1 MIRVD
6 RFWVVYSS
14 TTMEAVN
21 PEHLSLTRKEIE
33 EYMKD
38 HPMPEDPEYGRE
50 DLIKDL
56 TMSSGFYRLPDN
68 TKEETQEYVAELLNA
83 LI

>member
-6 RFWVVYSS
+6 KFYVVYES

-21 PEHLSLTRKEIE
+21 PEHLSLTREEIE
-33 EYMKD
+33 EYMKN
-38 HPMPEDPEYGRE
+38 HPMPEDPAYSKEELIE
-50 DLIKDL
+50 DLTK
-56 TMSSGFYRLPDN
+56 SSGFYCLPND
-68 TKEETQEYVAELLNA
+68 TKEETREYVAELLNA

>member
-6 RFWVVYSS
+6 KFYVVYD
-14 TTMEAVN
+14 TATMEAVN
-21 PEHLSLTRKEIE
+21 PEYLSLTREEIE

-50 DLIKDL
+50 DLIEDL
-56 TMSSGFYRLPDN
+56 TMSSGFYCLPND
-68 TKEETQEYVAELLNA
+68 TKEETREYVAELLNA

>member
-6 RFWVVYSS
+6 KFYVVYD
-14 TTMEAVN
+14 TVTMEAVD
-21 PEHLSLTRKEIE
+21 PEYLSLTRKEIE

-38 HPMPEDPEYGRE
+38 HPMPEDAAYSKEE
-50 DLIKDL
+50 LIDDITK
-56 TMSSGFYRLPDN
+56 SSGFYCLPND
-68 TKEETQEYVAELLNA
+68 TKEETREYVAELLNA

>member
-6 RFWVVYSS
+6 KFYVVYES

-21 PEHLSLTRKEIE
+21 PEHLSLTREKIE
-33 EYMKD
+33 EYMKN
-38 HPMPEDPEYGRE
+38 HPMPEDPAYSKEELIE
-50 DLIKDL
+50 DLTK
-56 TMSSGFYRLPDN
+56 SSGFYRLPDN
-68 TKEETQEYVAELLNA
+68 TKEETREYVAELLNA

>member
-1 MIRVD
+1 MIRVE
-6 RFWVVYSS
+6 RFWVVYNS

-21 PEHLSLTRKEIE
+21 PEYLSLTREKIE

-38 HPMPEDPEYGRE
+38 HPMPEDPAYSKEELIE
-50 DLIKDL
+50 DLTK
-56 TMSSGFYRLPDN
+56 SSGFYRLPDN
-68 TKEETQEYVAELLNA
+68 TKEETREYVAELLNA